1 MALAP
6 HDLDGFVAAARA
18 LRVPEVPLRR
28 GVKLLFKR
36 HLEPAA
42 ALVQAGF
49 PAAAIGALAARFA
62 APSLALAARRDSN
75 RDGATKLAW
84 RTTDGWAVE
93 SVVLR
98 IATGRTSLCLSTQVG
113 CAADCAFCATGR
125 MGLKRNL
132 RAAEIVE
139 QVVLAQRLLR
149 PEGRTIR
156 NLVFMGMGEPLHN
169 EAAVHEAIAAL
180 RDPARYG
187 FADRYIVVSTV
198 GVPAAMVRFAEKF
211 PGVRLALSLHSARE
225 EERRR
230 LMPLARRHSL
240 AELRAALAAVN
251 ARQGRVMI
259 EYLLLADR
267 TDTDADLDAL
277 AAFLAGL
284 DVHVNLIPWNT
295 IARPGLADLV
305 GSTPERQRAF
315 ATALKRRGFPVT
327 VRHSLG
333 TDIEGACGQL
343 VTQADGS
350 AAPDRAAGTK
360 E

>member
-1 MALAP
+1 MALAL
-6 HDLDGFVAAARA
+6 HDLDGFLAAGSA

-28 GVKLLFKR
+28 GAKLLFKR
-36 HLEPAA
+36 YVEPAA
-42 ALVQAGF
+42 ALAQAGVA
-49 PAAAIGALAARFA
+49 PAAARELAARLGP
-62 APSLALAARRDSN
+62 PSLALLTRRDSA
-75 RDGATKLAW
+75 RDGASKLAW
-84 RTTDGWAVE
+84 RTADGWAVE
-93 SVVLR
+93 SVILR

-132 RAAEIVE
+132 NAVEIVE
-139 QVVLAQRLLR
+139 QVVLSQRLLH

-169 EAAVHEAIAAL
+169 EAAVHEAVAAL

-198 GVPAAMVRFAEKF
+198 GVPAAMVRFARRF

-240 AELRAALAAVN
+240 TDLRAAVAEVN
-251 ARQGRVMI
+251 ALQGRVMI
-259 EYLLLADR
+259 EYLLLAGR
-267 TDTDADLDAL
+267 TDTAEDLDAL
-277 AAFLAGL
+277 AAFLSGL

-295 IARPGLADLV
+295 IAQPGMADLQ
-305 GSTPERQRAF
+305 GSSPERRRAF
-315 ATALKRRGFPVT
+315 ASALKRRGFPVT
-327 VRHSLG
+327 MRHSLG
-333 TDIEGACGQL
+333 ADIEGACGQL
-343 VTQADGS
+343 VTE
-350 AAPDRAAGTK
+350 PEAG
-360 E
+360 EPA